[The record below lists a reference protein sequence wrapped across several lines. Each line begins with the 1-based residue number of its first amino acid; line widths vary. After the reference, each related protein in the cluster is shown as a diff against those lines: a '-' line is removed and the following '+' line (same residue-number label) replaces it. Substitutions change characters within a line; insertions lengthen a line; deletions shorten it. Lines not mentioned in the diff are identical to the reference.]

1 MDEPFSDPSLVP
13 TYLLSRF
20 TRKHVTVALGGDG
33 GDELFAGYQM
43 YAGHRWAEIYK
54 HVPSVLR
61 AGLVEPLVRLL
72 PVKTKNLS
80 FDYKALRFI
89 NGAKY
94 DAVARHHVW
103 FGSFTP
109 EEQRELLTADVL
121 GATDGDITHK
131 RDSSRQSVRTTIWWR
146 RCRT

>member
-33 GDELFAGYQM
+33 GDEFFAGYPIIRVIDWADL
-43 YAGHRWAEIYK
+43 YAR
-54 HVPSVLR
+54 VPQL
-61 AGLVEPLVRLL
+61 AADGIVEPLVGLL

-80 FDYKALRFI
+80 FDYKAKRFMT
-89 NGAKY
+89 GSKY
-94 DAVARHHVW
+94 DPVARHHVW

-109 EEQRELLTADVL
+109 EEQQAFVDTGSTAIKRPRHLPRRTRDV
-121 GATDGDITHK
+121 G
-131 RDSSRQSVRTTIWWR
+131 
-146 RCRT
+146 